1 MEKLSEN
8 QQLIKLRELCYPVVN
23 YFSAMEHI
31 ATSQTDAKVR
41 EEYLKR
47 FGKQAMQN
55 MEEIKQ
61 IFNSIETE
69 VVSTEGN
76 KQETVTE

>member
-8 QQLIKLRELCYPVVN
+8 QQLIKLRELCYPIVN
-23 YFSAMEHI
+23 YFATMEHI
-31 ATSQTDAKVR
+31 PASQTDERAR
-41 EEYLKR
+41 QGYLKI

-69 VVSTEGN
+69 VLSSEEN
-76 KQETVTE
+76 LKETVND